1 MDVLGPTLQDV
12 AQAFTATIPY
22 KGTLVVMKDDYTKFF
37 AKEAK
42 KRKTKL
48 IVVDKDEVPESYL
61 RKFPYLVF
69 PDNVAIALGVAE
81 VGVDKETA
89 LRGMLNAPP
98 DPGAV
103 EIKYFNANRTR
114 NVFVNAFVANEPQS
128 TKAILNK
135 VESYNYPYTKK

>member
-1 MDVLGPTLQDV
+1 MDVLGPLQDV

-37 AKEAK
+37 AKAK

-81 VGVDKETA
+81 AVGVDKK
-89 LRGMLNAPP
+89 LH
-98 DPGAV
+98 
-103 EIKYFNANRTR
+103 
-114 NVFVNAFVANEPQS
+114 
-128 TKAILNK
+128 
-135 VESYNYPYTKK
+135 

>member
-81 VGVDKETA
+81 AVGVDKDCIA
-89 LRGMLNAPP
+89 LRH
-98 DPGAV
+98 V
-103 EIKYFNANRTR
+103 KCT
-114 NVFVNAFVANEPQS
+114 
-128 TKAILNK
+128 T
-135 VESYNYPYTKK
+135 

>member
-1 MDVLGPTLQDV
+1 MSWKTHGRAWTHFKMLLKRLLQ
-12 AQAFTATIPY
+12 QFLT
-22 KGTLVVMKDDYTKFF
+22 KDFSCYERRLYEILR
-37 AKEAK
+37 KEAK

-81 VGVDKETA
+81 AVGVDKETA

-98 DPGAV
+98 ILVRLKSNTLMQIAH
-103 EIKYFNANRTR
+103 EMYLLMHLLLMNLNRQKL
-114 NVFVNAFVANEPQS
+114 F
-128 TKAILNK
+128 
-135 VESYNYPYTKK
+135 